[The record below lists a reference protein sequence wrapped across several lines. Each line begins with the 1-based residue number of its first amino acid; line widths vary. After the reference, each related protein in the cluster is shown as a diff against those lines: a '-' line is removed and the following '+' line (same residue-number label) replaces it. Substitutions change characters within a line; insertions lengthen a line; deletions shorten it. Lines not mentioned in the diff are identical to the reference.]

1 MNVKV
6 VKGKWRD
13 VAAAEKAPPEELQ
26 TQEDKNVEN
35 KWKKYVEQKKTQKEQ
50 KMKQDLLLQGLS
62 EAERL
67 KHLEPVSVLIENIKK

>member
-6 VKGKWRD
+6 VKGKWHD

-67 KHLEPVSVLIENIKK
+67 KHLEPVSALIENIKK